1 MPLHDRAM
9 HESVLASMREVVMF
23 FEQSSRG
30 DAQSPTYLQ
39 LQRTITEIQ
48 MVIEELE
55 SQDR

>member
-39 LQRTITEIQ
+39 LQRTIAEIQ
-48 MVIEELE
+48 MVIGELE
-55 SQDR
+55 DESR

>member
-1 MPLHDRAM
+1 MPLHDKTM

-30 DAQSPTYLQ
+30 DIRTPTYLQ

-48 MVIEELE
+48 TVIDELE
-55 SQDR
+55 SEDR